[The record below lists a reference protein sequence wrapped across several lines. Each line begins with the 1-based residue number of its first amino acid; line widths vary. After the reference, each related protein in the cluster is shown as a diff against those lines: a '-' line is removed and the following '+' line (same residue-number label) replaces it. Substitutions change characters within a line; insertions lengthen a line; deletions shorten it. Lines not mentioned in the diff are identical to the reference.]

1 MSNRGRFHVKTY
13 VANSND
19 RQRDWL
25 VVDAAGQTLGRLAT
39 QIAVALRGKNKVE
52 YTPHVDTGDFVIVV
66 NAEKISVTGNKLA
79 DKKYYRHTGYPGG
92 LKTRTLAEQLERR
105 PEEVIRKAVK
115 GMLPRNR
122 LSRKQLTKLKVYAG
136 PEHPHIAQKPQT
148 MEVSS

>member
-1 MSNRGRFHVKTY
+1 VKTY

-25 VVDAAGQTLGRLAT
+25 VVDATGQTLGRLAT
-39 QIAVALRGKNKVE
+39 QIADALRGKNKPV

-79 DKKYYRHTGYPGG
+79 DKKYYRHSGYPGG
-92 LKTRTLAEQLERR
+92 LKVRTLAEQLERR

-122 LSRKQLTKLKVYAG
+122 LARKQLTKLKVYAG
-136 PEHPHIAQKPQT
+136 PDHPHVAQKPEP
-148 MEVSS
+148 MEISS

>member
-1 MSNRGRFHVKTY
+1 MKTY

-25 VVDAAGQTLGRLAT
+25 VVDATGQTLGRLAT
-39 QIAVALRGKNKVE
+39 RIAVALRGKNKPE
-52 YTPHVDTGDFVIVV
+52 YTPHVDTGDFVIVI

-79 DKKYYRHTGYPGG
+79 DKKYYRHSGYPGG

-136 PEHPHIAQKPQT
+136 PEHPHVAQKPQT
-148 MEVSS
+148 MEIAS